1 VTHEPAAE
9 PAQPTATPT
18 VTVPALSDGDVFDY
32 RVTYG
37 EEVTTYTKTVNG
49 SAVIDNV
56 DCYRIDVDMEPA
68 AERVTIAGN
77 STVVSGDMW
86 VSKDTLVSM
95 RKQPVAQVQHPDYG
109 QITALTTLNYSY
121 TIRAGW
127 PWRVGNTWAYVLD
140 VNSSTGQQYVLNND
154 VEITGVEEVSVPA
167 GDFTCYRMEHS
178 NQQGNVNLI
187 EWWADDV
194 GLFVKMVDYGNYAE
208 PETREL
214 ETYPGSQ

>member
-1 VTHEPAAE
+1 MSKALFAILMLAAVAMIASGIALAVIHEPAAE

-86 VSKDTLVSM
+86 VSKDTLLSM
-95 RKQPVAQVQHPDYG
+95 RKMPVAQVQHPDYG
-109 QITALTTLNYSY
+109 QITAVTTLNYSY
-121 TIRAGW
+121 TISAGW

-140 VNSSTGQQYVLNND
+140 VKSSTGQQYVLNND
-154 VEITGVEEVSVPA
+154 VT
-167 GDFTCYRMEHS
+167 
-178 NQQGNVNLI
+178 LI
-187 EWWADDV
+187 EWLADDV

-214 ETYPGSQ
+214 ESYPGPQ